1 MNPILFEKKKIL
13 PIFSN
18 CDERK
23 IIILN
28 PKKKKSIKSVQNIQF
43 KNNVLLALIAA
54 ILILQIV

>member
-18 CDERK
+18 CEERK

-28 PKKKKSIKSVQNIQF
+28 PKKKSIKSVQNIQF
-43 KNNVLLALIAA
+43 KNNLLLALIAT